1 MLQANIKKASA
12 PAGILQVGFLFQ
24 YNPNLGNRKGAPK
37 LANLLFLLLFLL
49 DTHISITYILSNPRR

>member
-37 LANLLFLLLFLL
+37 LANLLFLL